1 MHNLIDHI
9 RNYIW
14 FIENLTYVLKVQRTC
29 NSSIRFS
36 KYIIMFILLSKVVAN
51 FVTKFFH
58 LKNKNY

>member
-14 FIENLTYVLKVQRTC
+14 FIENLTCVLKVQRTC

-36 KYIIMFILLSKVVAN
+36 KYIIIFILLSKVVAN